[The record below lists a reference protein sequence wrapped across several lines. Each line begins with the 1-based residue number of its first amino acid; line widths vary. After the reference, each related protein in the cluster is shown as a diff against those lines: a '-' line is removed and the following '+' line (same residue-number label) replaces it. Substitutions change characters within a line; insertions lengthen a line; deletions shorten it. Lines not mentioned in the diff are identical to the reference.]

1 MAKMSCKSFVKSLL
15 AGMYFTPLSRL
26 SGAKTLPILCYHSI
40 NDTQNEES
48 QPLEVDLFERHLAW
62 LSTHYNVIP
71 LSDLIARL
79 RSDDPIEEDVVAI
92 TFDDGY
98 RDNFEIALPLL
109 EKYKCHAT
117 FFIVSDF
124 INGEVVLNGQD
135 GWEPMTW
142 AQVKK
147 MDRSP
152 YAEIGVHSKTHR
164 MLSSLSDDDLRSE
177 ILDSK
182 ICIEQHLDRQVDLF
196 AFPNGQGDDMP
207 EKALELLKT
216 QGYQGGCSTF
226 WRTTQ
231 KPEQSYVLNRLMIFQ
246 SDTVHHLKQKL
257 DGKFDYLYFV
267 HKVMAFIK
275 QKQGGKGIWR
285 V

>member
-1 MAKMSCKSFVKSLL
+1 MAHI
-15 AGMYFTPLSRL
+15 YFTPLSRL

-40 NDTQNEES
+40 NDTQNDES

-62 LSTHYNVIP
+62 LATHYNVIP

-79 RSDDPIEEDVVAI
+79 RSDDPIEDDVVSI

-124 INGEVVLNGQD
+124 IKGEVVLNGQD

-142 AQVKK
+142 SQVKWIA
-147 MDRSP
+147 RL
-152 YAEIGVHSKTHR
+152 
-164 MLSSLSDDDLRSE
+164 MLKLVFILKHIACCPSLSDDDLLSE
-177 ILDSK
+177 IQDSK
-182 ICIEQHLDRQVDLF
+182 ICIEQQLDRQVDLF

-207 EKALELLKT
+207 EKALEMLKT
-216 QGYQGGCSTF
+216 QGYKGGCSTF

-231 KPEQSYVLNRLMIFQ
+231 KPEQSYVLNRLMIFP
-246 SDTVHHLKQKL
+246 
-257 DGKFDYLYFV
+257 
-267 HKVMAFIK
+267 
-275 QKQGGKGIWR
+275 R
-285 V
+285 